1 MKIHSVALIGAG
13 AIGSYFIWG
22 LTGKPD
28 IDFMLIAEGERK
40 ERLQKGVVINGERYT
55 PPVRTPEEAGPVDL
69 VLIAVKYGAIR
80 EAAAMAAHL
89 IKDDTIVLS
98 LLNGVDSEEIVG
110 EAVGADH
117 MLYSLMRIQSTRRD
131 GEVRFY
137 PERAGGLLFGEKD
150 TAEETERVK
159 AVEEFFG
166 QTEIRCTHVP
176 DMHGEMWLKYAG
188 NISRN
193 LPQAII
199 AVGAGA
205 YRDSEHVAWIRDRL
219 NDEVHA
225 VAESLGIEI
234 PRHSYQPSITTGPL
248 AKKARFSTLQDLDE
262 KRHTEVDMFLG
273 VLIRLAKERGIP
285 VPCSECVYHLIKA
298 LEEKN
303 DGLFDYE

>member
-1 MKIHSVALIGAG
+1 MKIRSAALIGAG
-13 AIGSYFIWG
+13 AIGSYYIWG

-40 ERLQKGVVINGERYT
+40 ERLQKGVVINGERFT

-80 EAAAMAAHL
+80 EAARMAAKL
-89 IKDDTIVLS
+89 IKEDTIVFS

-110 EAVGADH
+110 EAVGPEH
-117 MLYSLMRIQSTRRD
+117 MMYSLMRIQSTRKD

-150 TAEETERVK
+150 TPERTERVQ
-159 AVEEFFG
+159 AIEEFFG
-166 QTEIRCTHVP
+166 KTDIRFIHVP
-176 DMHGEMWLKYAG
+176 DMKGEMWLKFAG

-199 AVGAGA
+199 GVGAGA

-225 VAESLGIEI
+225 VAKDMGIEI
-234 PRHSYQPSITTGPL
+234 PKHSFQPSNTSGPL

-273 VLIRLAKERGIP
+273 VLIRMAKERDIP
-285 VPCSECVYHLIKA
+285 VPYSECVYHFIKA

>member
-1 MKIHSVALIGAG
+1 MKIHSAALIGAG
-13 AIGSYFIWG
+13 AIGSYFVWG

-28 IDFMLIAEGERK
+28 IDFMLIAEGGRK
-40 ERLQKGVVINGERYT
+40 ERLQKGVVINGERFM
-55 PPVRTPEEAGPVDL
+55 PPVRTPEEAGPADL

-80 EAAAMAAHL
+80 EAAAMAARL
-89 IKDDTIVLS
+89 IKEDTIVLS

-110 EAVGADH
+110 EAVGKNH

-131 GEVRFY
+131 GEVIFY

-150 TAEETERVK
+150 TAEETERVQG
-159 AVEEFFG
+159 VLEFFG
-166 QTEIRCTHVP
+166 KTEIRCTHVP
-176 DMHGEMWLKYAG
+176 DMMGEMWLKYVG

-199 AVGAGA
+199 SVGAGA

-219 NDEVHA
+219 NEEVHA

-262 KRHTEVDMFLG
+262 KRHTEIDMFLG
-273 VLIRLAKERGIP
+273 VLIRLAKEHGIP
-285 VPCSECVYHLIKA
+285 VPHSEMVYHLIKA